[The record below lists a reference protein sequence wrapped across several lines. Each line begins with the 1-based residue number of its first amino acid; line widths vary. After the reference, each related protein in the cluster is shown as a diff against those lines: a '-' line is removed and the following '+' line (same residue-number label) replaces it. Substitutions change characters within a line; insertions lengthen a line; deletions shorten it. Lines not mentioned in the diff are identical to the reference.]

1 MMMVMVVVVVLYVC
15 WLSRSHRSLEKG
27 GESMKLSLQKLGEQ
41 ADQRNNMVL
50 QALSISS
57 TPLAS
62 TIYMLLFPRSVP
74 PVHALPLTSRSTY
87 LTDHWITPLGNHTG
101 HVTHCIQNQTRD
113 LPSQTRSSFS
123 LPYPSSILPR
133 SHPCFVHFPHLLHSI
148 TKCY

>member
-1 MMMVMVVVVVLYVC
+1 MFVC
-15 WLSRSHRSLEKG
+15 WLSRSHRSFEKG
-27 GESMKLSLQKLGEQ
+27 GESMKLSLQKVGEQ
-41 ADQRNNMVL
+41 ADQRNNIVL
-50 QALSISS
+50 QPLLISS

-62 TIYMLLFPRSVP
+62 TIYMLLVPRSVP
-74 PVHALPLTSRSTY
+74 PVHALPLTSRPTY

-148 TKCY
+148 TECY